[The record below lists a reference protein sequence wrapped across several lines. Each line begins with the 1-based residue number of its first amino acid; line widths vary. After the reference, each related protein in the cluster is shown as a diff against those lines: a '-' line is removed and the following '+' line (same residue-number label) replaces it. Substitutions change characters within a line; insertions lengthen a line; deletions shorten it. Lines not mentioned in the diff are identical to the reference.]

1 MKKKKYLYLVS
12 YFHQMGSGSAQ
23 LYRRKKINN
32 LKEFNEVRNFI
43 EQSNNLENVAIINIM
58 LLGKERL

>member
-12 YFHQMGSGSAQ
+12 YFHRWGNGSSQ

-32 LKEFNEVRNFI
+32 LKEFDEVRNFI

>member
-12 YFHQMGSGSAQ
+12 YFHRMGNGSSQ
-23 LYRRKKINN
+23 ICRRKKINN
-32 LKEFNEVRNFI
+32 LKELDEVRNFI